1 MRLQLREDREH
12 QWNASWSS
20 ALDSFQEMVSSTPAS
35 LTKRAAT
42 LRQVAEGVQDEDVH
56 QLLTDLANECD
67 ALAKAQRP
75 PPDDSERRRP
85 GRVEYQN
92 PELIT
97 LLRSWSETN
106 KLDAAEE
113 RALATDRQLLRAAT
127 IGLIMWGVV
136 LSCSFFLWL
145 RTVLSAS
152 WQ

>member
-1 MRLQLREDREH
+1 MG
-12 QWNASWSS
+12 
-20 ALDSFQEMVSSTPAS
+20 SFQEIVSSTPAS

-113 RALATDRQLLRAAT
+113 RALATDWWLMRGAT
-127 IGLIMWGVV
+127 ISLIVWGMLLVG
-136 LSCSFFLWL
+136 SCILWL
-145 RTVLSAS
+145 RTALTAL
-152 WQ
+152 